1 VRCDECKVEPVTPNH
16 FCECCGRKLSLQE
29 RKPLD
34 ERKAAAAETSWGE
47 PAPVLRKAPKG
58 DRLVGIHFTPEPE
71 PYVDEPRDEPAPV
84 VDRVDVDTHVRDFD
98 AAWPEPTVAPAAPAT
113 IDPILEAHFAGHA
126 PVEAAPDSHVPA
138 PPAAPV
144 GEPQISA
151 AAPAVHLDSDVP
163 VARCESCGGPV
174 EVGDLCSRCHQAFH
188 SLLDAQPASELI
200 AVAAPPAPPAGAPHE
215 VVPVVSAVPAEPEA
229 APVVSPVPAEPAQT
243 VIAVRAPVAP
253 VAPVVPIVEV
263 APAPEAPPQPSAAAP
278 SLPISK
284 PAPVAVAAVASS
296 QDQPSRVRTIGGV
309 IAVLVAVAAI
319 GFPLSKLWFGGQ
331 GTAAFIRQDEPKF
344 PVQQAVASPDEDA
357 VAPAAVATSSA
368 AVTSASATVQAA
380 LKVPAAKVP
389 PVAPKVSPA
398 VASRTAAKVPP
409 KSAKPNGSMRLASPV
424 TAPAPVAAAPAPE
437 VAPPAPVAAPEPK
450 PEAPAAPIGQFFE
463 TRDVN
468 EAPKIAT
475 KVEPQVP
482 DDLRDRPLNEIVIV
496 RVLVTQT
503 GHAHMVNLLRRS
515 KAGPS
520 LDDAIVAAVKQW
532 TFVPA
537 RKRGEAVSCWYHVGV
552 PVNRAN

>member
-1 VRCDECKVEPVTPNH
+1 MRCDECKVEPVTPSH

-29 RKPLD
+29 RKALD
-34 ERKAAAAETSWGE
+34 EKKAAQTSWGE
-47 PAPVLRKAPKG
+47 PAPVLPKAPKG

-71 PYVDEPRDEPAPV
+71 PYVDEPAPV
-84 VDRVDVDTHVRDFD
+84 VDPVDVDTHVRDFD
-98 AAWPEPTVAPAAPAT
+98 AAWPEPTVPVAAPAT

-126 PVEAAPDSHVPA
+126 PVEAAPDSQVPA
-138 PPAAPV
+138 PPAVAPV
-144 GEPQISA
+144 VEPHVSA
-151 AAPAVHLDSDVP
+151 DAPAAHLDSDAP
-163 VARCESCGGPV
+163 AARCESCGGPA
-174 EVGDLCSRCHQAFH
+174 EVGDLCSRCQQAFH
-188 SLLDAQPASELI
+188 SLLDAPPASEPI
-200 AVAAPPAPPAGAPHE
+200 AVAALPVPPAVVAAE
-215 VVPVVSAVPAEPEA
+215 IVPVVSAVPAEPEV

-253 VAPVVPIVEV
+253 VAPVVPVVEA
-263 APAPEAPPQPSAAAP
+263 APAPRRRRNRWRPHLRCPSR
-278 SLPISK
+278 K

-296 QDQPSRVRTIGGV
+296 QEQPSRVRTIGAV

-331 GTAAFIRQDEPKF
+331 GTAAFIRQDQPKP
-344 PVQQAVASPDEDA
+344 PVQQAAASPAEDA

-368 AVTSASATVQAA
+368 AAETSASATVQAA
-380 LKVPAAKVP
+380 PKVPAAKVP

-398 VASRTAAKVPP
+398 ATTRTATAKVPP

-424 TAPAPVAAAPAPE
+424 TAPAPVAAAPVPE

-468 EAPKIAT
+468 EAPRIAT

-520 LDDAIVAAVKQW
+520 LDNAIVAAVKQW

>member
-1 VRCDECKVEPVTPNH
+1 
-16 FCECCGRKLSLQE
+16 LSLQE
-29 RKPLD
+29 RQALD
-34 ERKAAAAETSWGE
+34 EKKAAPAQTSWGE
-47 PAPVLRKAPKG
+47 PAPVLPKAPKG

-71 PYVDEPRDEPAPV
+71 PYVDEPGDEPAPV
-84 VDRVDVDTHVRDFD
+84 VDPVDVDTHVRDFD
-98 AAWPEPTVAPAAPAT
+98 AAWPEPTVPVAAPAT

-126 PVEAAPDSHVPA
+126 PVAAAPDSQVPA
-138 PPAAPV
+138 PPV
-144 GEPQISA
+144 VEPHVSA
-151 AAPAVHLDSDVP
+151 DAPAAHVDSDLP
-163 VARCESCGGPV
+163 AARCESCGGPAD
-174 EVGDLCSRCHQAFH
+174 VGDLCARCQQAFH
-188 SLLDAQPASELI
+188 SLLDAPPASEPI
-200 AVAAPPAPPAGAPHE
+200 AVAAPPVPPVVPQEA
-215 VVPVVSAVPAEPEA
+215 VPVVSVVPAEPEV
-229 APVVSPVPAEPAQT
+229 APVVSPVQAEPAQT
-243 VIAVRAPVAP
+243 VIAVRAPIAP
-253 VAPVVPIVEV
+253 AAPVVPVVE
-263 APAPEAPPQPSAAAP
+263 ASPAPAP
-278 SLPISK
+278 SLPRSK
-284 PAPVAVAAVASS
+284 SAPVAVAAVASS
-296 QDQPSRVRTIGGV
+296 QDQPSRLRTIGAV
-309 IAVLVAVAAI
+309 VAVLVAVAAI

-331 GTAAFIRQDEPKF
+331 GTAAFIRQDQPKP
-344 PVQQAVASPDEDA
+344 PVQQAAASPAEDAVALAA

-368 AVTSASATVQAA
+368 AETSASATVQAA
-380 LKVPAAKVP
+380 PKVPAAKVP

-398 VASRTAAKVPP
+398 VASRTAAAKVPP

-450 PEAPAAPIGQFFE
+450 PEAPAAPVGQFFE

-520 LDDAIVAAVKQW
+520 LDNAIVAAVKQW

>member
-1 VRCDECKVEPVTPNH
+1 MRCDECKVEPVTPSH

-29 RKPLD
+29 RKALD
-34 ERKAAAAETSWGE
+34 EKKAAQTSWGE
-47 PAPVLRKAPKG
+47 PSPVLPKAPKG

-71 PYVDEPRDEPAPV
+71 PYVDEPAPV
-84 VDRVDVDTHVRDFD
+84 VDPVDVDTHVRDFD
-98 AAWPEPTVAPAAPAT
+98 AAWPEPTVPVAAPAA

-126 PVEAAPDSHVPA
+126 PVEAAPDSQVPA
-138 PPAAPV
+138 P
-144 GEPQISA
+144 
-151 AAPAVHLDSDVP
+151 AAPAVEPLVSADAPAAPLDSDVP
-163 VARCESCGGPV
+163 AARCESCGGPA
-174 EVGDLCSRCHQAFH
+174 EVGDLCSRCQQAFH
-188 SLLDAQPASELI
+188 SLLDSPPASDPI
-200 AVAAPPAPPAGAPHE
+200 AVAAPQAVAQAE
-215 VVPVVSAVPAEPEA
+215 VVPVVSAVPAEPEV
-229 APVVSPVPAEPAQT
+229 APVVSPVPTEQAPT

-253 VAPVVPIVEV
+253 VAPEVPVIEV
-263 APAPEAPPQPSAAAP
+263 APAPQAPPRPVAAAP
-278 SLPISK
+278 ALPKSK
-284 PAPVAVAAVASS
+284 PAPVVAMASS
-296 QDQPSRVRTIGGV
+296 QEQPSRVRTIGAV

-331 GTAAFIRQDEPKF
+331 GTAAFIRQDQPNP
-344 PVQQAVASPDEDA
+344 PVQQAAPSAAEGP
-357 VAPAAVATSSA
+357 VAPAAVATSFA
-368 AVTSASATVQAA
+368 AETPASASVQAA
-380 LKVPAAKVP
+380 PKVPAAKVP

-398 VASRTAAKVPP
+398 ATSRTATAKVPP

-450 PEAPAAPIGQFFE
+450 PEAPAAPVGQFFE

-468 EAPKIAT
+468 DAPRIAT

-520 LDDAIVAAVKQW
+520 LDNAIVAAVKQW

-537 RKRGEAVSCWYHVGV
+537 RRRGEAVSCWYHVGV

>member
-1 VRCDECKVEPVTPNH
+1 MRCDECKVEPVTPNH

-29 RKPLD
+29 RQALD
-34 ERKAAAAETSWGE
+34 EKKAVPAQTSWGE
-47 PAPVLRKAPKG
+47 PAPVLPKAPKG

-71 PYVDEPRDEPAPV
+71 PYVDEPAPV
-84 VDRVDVDTHVRDFD
+84 VDPVDVDTHVRDFD
-98 AAWPEPTVAPAAPAT
+98 AAWPEPTVPVAATAT

-126 PVEAAPDSHVPA
+126 PVAAAPDQQGPATPAVAPLVEPHV
-138 PPAAPV
+138 
-144 GEPQISA
+144 SA
-151 AAPAVHLDSDVP
+151 AHVDSDVP
-163 VARCESCGGPV
+163 VARCESCGGPADR
-174 EVGDLCSRCHQAFH
+174 GDLCARCQQAFH
-188 SLLDAQPASELI
+188 SLLEAPPASEPI
-200 AVAAPPAPPAGAPHE
+200 AVAAPPAPPVVPQEA
-215 VVPVVSAVPAEPEA
+215 VPVVSAVPAEPEV

-243 VIAVRAPVAP
+243 VITVRAPIAP
-253 VAPVVPIVEV
+253 AAPVVPVVEAV
-263 APAPEAPPQPSAAAP
+263 PAPQAPPQPVAAAP
-278 SLPISK
+278 SLPKSK

-296 QDQPSRVRTIGGV
+296 QDQPSRVRTIGAV

-331 GTAAFIRQDEPKF
+331 GTAAIIRQDQPKP
-344 PVQQAVASPDEDA
+344 PVQQAAASPAENP

-368 AVTSASATVQAA
+368 AETSAPATVQAA
-380 LKVPAAKVP
+380 PKIPAAKVP
-389 PVAPKVSPA
+389 PVAPKVPPVAPKVSA
-398 VASRTAAKVPP
+398 AASRTAAKVPP
-409 KSAKPNGSMRLASPV
+409 KSAKPNGSMRVAPPV
-424 TAPAPVAAAPAPE
+424 AAPAPVAAAPAPE
-437 VAPPAPVAAPEPK
+437 VAPPVPVAAPEPK
-450 PEAPAAPIGQFFE
+450 PEPPAAPVGQFFE

-520 LDDAIVAAVKQW
+520 LDNAIVAAVKQW

-552 PVNRAN
+552 PVSKAN

>member
-1 VRCDECKVEPVTPNH
+1 MRCDECKVEPVTPSH

-29 RKPLD
+29 RKALD
-34 ERKAAAAETSWGE
+34 EKKAAQTSWGE
-47 PAPVLRKAPKG
+47 PAPVLPKAPKG

-71 PYVDEPRDEPAPV
+71 PYVDEPAPV
-84 VDRVDVDTHVRDFD
+84 VDPVDVDTHVRDFD
-98 AAWPEPTVAPAAPAT
+98 AAWPEPTVPGTAPTT

-126 PVEAAPDSHVPA
+126 PVEAAPDSQVPA
-138 PPAAPV
+138 P
-144 GEPQISA
+144 
-151 AAPAVHLDSDVP
+151 AAPAVEPQVSADAPAAPLDSDVP
-163 VARCESCGGPV
+163 AARCESCGGPA
-174 EVGDLCSRCHQAFH
+174 EVGDLCSRCQQAFH
-188 SLLDAQPASELI
+188 SLLDSPPASDPI
-200 AVAAPPAPPAGAPHE
+200 AVAAPPAVAQAE
-215 VVPVVSAVPAEPEA
+215 VVPVVSAVPAEPEV
-229 APVVSPVPAEPAQT
+229 APVVSPVPTEQAPT

-253 VAPVVPIVEV
+253 VAPVVPVIEV
-263 APAPEAPPQPSAAAP
+263 APAPQAPPRPVAAAP
-278 SLPISK
+278 ALPKSK
-284 PAPVAVAAVASS
+284 PAPVAAIASS
-296 QDQPSRVRTIGGV
+296 QEQPSRVRTIGAV

-331 GTAAFIRQDEPKF
+331 GTAAFIRQDQPKP
-344 PVQQAVASPDEDA
+344 PVQQAAASAAEGP
-357 VAPAAVATSSA
+357 VAPAAVATSFA
-368 AVTSASATVQAA
+368 AETPASAGVQAA
-380 LKVPAAKVP
+380 PKVPAAKVP

-398 VASRTAAKVPP
+398 ATSRTATAKVPP

-450 PEAPAAPIGQFFE
+450 PEAPAAPVGQFFE

-468 EAPKIAT
+468 DAPRIAT

-520 LDDAIVAAVKQW
+520 LDNAIVAAVKQW

-537 RKRGEAVSCWYHVGV
+537 RRRGEAVSCWYHVGV

>member
-1 VRCDECKVEPVTPNH
+1 MRCDECKVEPVTPNH

-29 RKPLD
+29 RKALD
-34 ERKAAAAETSWGE
+34 EKKAAQTSWGE

-71 PYVDEPRDEPAPV
+71 PYVDEPGMNQRRSSIQSTSTHTSETSMPRGLSLTVPV
-84 VDRVDVDTHVRDFD
+84 T
-98 AAWPEPTVAPAAPAT
+98 ASAT

-126 PVEAAPDSHVPA
+126 PVEAAPDAQVS
-138 PPAAPV
+138 
-144 GEPQISA
+144 
-151 AAPAVHLDSDVP
+151 AAPAVAPVVEPHVSADSPAAHSTAMCPRLAARAAADLPKSVICARGASRRFIRCSMRRP
-163 VARCESCGGPV
+163 RPSRSRWLRHRRRLRRTTEVA
-174 EVGDLCSRCHQAFH
+174 
-188 SLLDAQPASELI
+188 
-200 AVAAPPAPPAGAPHE
+200 
-215 VVPVVSAVPAEPEA
+215 PVVSAVPAEPEA
-229 APVVSPVPAEPAQT
+229 APVVSPIPAEPAQT

-253 VAPVVPIVEV
+253 VAPVVPVVEA
-263 APAPEAPPQPSAAAP
+263 APAPQAPPQPVAAP
-278 SLPISK
+278 SLPKSK

-296 QDQPSRVRTIGGV
+296 QDQPSRVRTIGAV

-331 GTAAFIRQDEPKF
+331 GTAAIIRQDQPKP
-344 PVQQAVASPDEDA
+344 PVQQAAASPAEDA

-368 AVTSASATVQAA
+368 AETSASAPVQAA
-380 LKVPAAKVP
+380 PKVPAAKVP

-398 VASRTAAKVPP
+398 AASRTASAKVPP
-409 KSAKPNGSMRLASPV
+409 KSAKPNGSMRLANPV
-424 TAPAPVAAAPAPE
+424 PAPAPVAAAPVPE
-437 VAPPAPVAAPEPK
+437 VAPPPPVAAPEPK

-468 EAPKIAT
+468 EAPRIAT

-503 GHAHMVNLLRRS
+503 GHAHIVNLLRRS

-520 LDDAIVAAVKQW
+520 LDNAIVAAVKQW

>member
-1 VRCDECKVEPVTPNH
+1 MRCDECKVEPVTPSH

-29 RKPLD
+29 RKALD
-34 ERKAAAAETSWGE
+34 EKKAAQTSWGE
-47 PAPVLRKAPKG
+47 PAPVLPKAPKG

-71 PYVDEPRDEPAPV
+71 PYVDEPAPV
-84 VDRVDVDTHVRDFD
+84 VDPVDVDTHVRDFD
-98 AAWPEPTVAPAAPAT
+98 AAWPEPTVPGAAPAT

-126 PVEAAPDSHVPA
+126 PVEAAPDSQVPA
-138 PPAAPV
+138 P
-144 GEPQISA
+144 
-151 AAPAVHLDSDVP
+151 AAPAVEPQVSADAPAAPLDSDVP
-163 VARCESCGGPV
+163 AARCESCGGPA
-174 EVGDLCSRCHQAFH
+174 EVGDLCSRCQQAFH
-188 SLLDAQPASELI
+188 SLLDSPPASDPI
-200 AVAAPPAPPAGAPHE
+200 AVAAPQAVAQAE
-215 VVPVVSAVPAEPEA
+215 VVPVVSAVPAEPEV
-229 APVVSPVPAEPAQT
+229 APVVSPVPTEQAPT

-253 VAPVVPIVEV
+253 VAPEVPVIEV
-263 APAPEAPPQPSAAAP
+263 APAPQAPPRPVAAAP
-278 SLPISK
+278 ALPKSK
-284 PAPVAVAAVASS
+284 PAPVAAMASS
-296 QDQPSRVRTIGGV
+296 QEQPSRVRTIGAV

-331 GTAAFIRQDEPKF
+331 GTAAFIRQDQPNP
-344 PVQQAVASPDEDA
+344 PVQQAAASAAEGP
-357 VAPAAVATSSA
+357 VAPAAVATSFA
-368 AVTSASATVQAA
+368 AETPASATVQAA
-380 LKVPAAKVP
+380 PKVPAAKVP

-398 VASRTAAKVPP
+398 ATSRTATAKVPP

-450 PEAPAAPIGQFFE
+450 PEAPAAPVGQFFE

-468 EAPKIAT
+468 DAPRIAT

-520 LDDAIVAAVKQW
+520 LDNAIVAAVKQW

-537 RKRGEAVSCWYHVGV
+537 RRRGEAVSCWYHVGV